1 MYTWSLLQFTLITT
15 ATYDNNKSDS
25 KCDDDDSAGRRITPT
40 HSMSTLTPKDRNTS
54 SSTTVGYNKG
64 CYGHCLCHPEFF
76 VIFVT
81 LLMQDGPFLILRISL
96 CVIYKVTAELHIF
109 FLCKNGIVCILLIY
123 RLLILGSQQEKL
135 GFVNDDGV
143 ESVNNRANNDIEVQ
157 DIGRDNPVVE
167 KVEKEKKPLLVET
180 RDVGTDNPIFDFEND
195 ETKALVDE
203 ISKQ

>member
-1 MYTWSLLQFTLITT
+1 
-15 ATYDNNKSDS
+15 
-25 KCDDDDSAGRRITPT
+25 
-40 HSMSTLTPKDRNTS
+40 
-54 SSTTVGYNKG
+54 
-64 CYGHCLCHPEFF
+64 
-76 VIFVT
+76 
-81 LLMQDGPFLILRISL
+81 MQDGPFLILRISL

-143 ESVNNRANNDIEVQ
+143 ESVNNRATNDIEVQ
-157 DIGRDNPVVE
+157 DIGLDNPVVE

-180 RDVGTDNPIFDFEND
+180 RDIGTDNPIFDFEND

-203 ISKQ
+203 ISKEWKIIDNC